1 MPGWSQR
8 ARRRVGKLSLVAA
21 SGYFRRLQ
29 SEACHVFVHFS
40 TRCGAAMRLSGR
52 GVALSLTASVLFA
65 LMPGY
70 VRELAPLDGVQIF
83 AQRVLWS
90 IPAVLLLVALMR
102 QWAVLRD
109 VLVRL
114 RREPLLLAALP
125 LAALLIGL
133 QWGLFLWAPLQ
144 GRMLEVSLGY
154 FLLPLVMVLCG
165 RLFYNE
171 RLRPLQLLA
180 VLCAVAGVLHELWMT
195 RAFSWLT
202 LVTALGYPPYFMLRR
217 WMRLDALSG
226 FILEMAVLAPL
237 AAWLII
243 AHGPEGAFVQAPQLW
258 WLIPGLGLLGTLA
271 FAAMMASSRLLPLG
285 LFGILSY
292 VEPVLLFAVA
302 VAFLGEAFDP
312 AQFWT
317 YLPIWL
323 AVLLIGWDSAQL
335 LRKQAR
341 QERVARALS

>member
-1 MPGWSQR
+1 M
-8 ARRRVGKLSLVAA
+8 K
-21 SGYFRRLQ
+21 
-29 SEACHVFVHFS
+29 
-40 TRCGAAMRLSGR
+40 LSGR
-52 GVALSLTASVLFA
+52 GVSLSLTASVLFA

-70 VRELAPLDGVQIF
+70 VRELAPLDGLQVF

-90 IPAVLLLVALMR
+90 IPAVLLLLMLTR
-102 QWAVLRD
+102 QWPAFIAVLG
-109 VLVRL
+109 RL
-114 RREPLLLAALP
+114 KREPLLLASLP
-125 LAALLIGL
+125 IAAVLIGL

-154 FLLPLVMVLCG
+154 FLLPLAMVVAG
-165 RLFYNE
+165 RVFYAE
-171 RLRPLQLLA
+171 RLRPLQLVA
-180 VLCAVAGVLHELWMT
+180 VLCALAGVLHELWLT

-217 WMRLDALSG
+217 WMKLDALSG

-237 AAWLII
+237 AIWLI
-243 AHGPEGAFVQAPQLW
+243 ASFSPPGAFSQAPQLW

-302 VAFLGEAFDP
+302 VVFLGEPFNP
-312 AQFWT
+312 AQLWT

-323 AVLLIGWDSAQL
+323 AVLLIGGDSAML
-335 LRKQAR
+335 LRRQAR
-341 QERVARALS
+341 KGF